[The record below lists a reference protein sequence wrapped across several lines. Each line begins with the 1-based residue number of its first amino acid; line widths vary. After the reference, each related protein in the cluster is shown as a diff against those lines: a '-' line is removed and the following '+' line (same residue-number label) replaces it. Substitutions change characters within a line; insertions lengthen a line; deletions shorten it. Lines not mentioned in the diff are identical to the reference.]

1 MKIKVFVFV
10 SGCPFLVL
18 FETTSKIEKIAANF
32 TEIEQNDYEILKWNG
47 NKTQKSRIEKV
58 KY

>member
-1 MKIKVFVFV
+1 MKIKLFVFI
-10 SGCPFLVL
+10 SGCPFLVR
-18 FETTSKIEKIAANF
+18 FETTSKIEKNPANF
-32 TEIEQNDYEILKWNG
+32 TEIEQNDYKILKWNG